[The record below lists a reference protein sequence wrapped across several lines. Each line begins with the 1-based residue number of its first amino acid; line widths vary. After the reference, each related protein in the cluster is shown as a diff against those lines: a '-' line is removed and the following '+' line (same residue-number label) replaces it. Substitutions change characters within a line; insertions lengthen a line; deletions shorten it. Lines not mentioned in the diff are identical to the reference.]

1 MKTELLRIISSEYI
15 TSSASGK
22 DIVIDELKQIVFTG
36 KSNVGKSSLI
46 NSLLNRK
53 NLAKTGNT
61 PGKTRLINFFLI
73 NSSFYFVDLPG
84 YGYAA
89 VSKTERAKWKK
100 MIVEFFKKS
109 KCVKLAFSILDIR
122 HDPSENDLSL
132 IRMFEDYNIPQ
143 IIILNKKDKLSNNEL
158 FVRMKTFNKL
168 FDGFNT
174 IIDMVPYSSINHFNR
189 EKILEYLDR
198 TVTEDVI

>member
-1 MKTELLRIISSEYI
+1 MKEDAFRILSSEFI
-15 TSSASGK
+15 TSSASGT
-22 DIVIDELKQIVFTG
+22 DIVDDEMKQVVFTG

-46 NSLLNRK
+46 NSILSRK

-89 VSKTERAKWKK
+89 VSKTEKEKWKK
-100 MIVEFFKKS
+100 MINQFFKNS
-109 KCVKLAFSILDIR
+109 KHVSLAFSILDIR
-122 HDPSENDLSL
+122 HDPSENDMAL
-132 IRMFEDYNIPQ
+132 IKMFENYKIPQ

-158 FVRMKTFNKL
+158 FVRAKAFRNL

-174 IIDMVPYSSINHFNR
+174 ILDLLPYSSVNHFNR
-189 EKILEYLDR
+189 EKVLEYIDKNLNSES
-198 TVTEDVI
+198 V

>member
-1 MKTELLRIISSEYI
+1 MIKDDFKILSSEYI

-22 DIVIDELKQIVFTG
+22 DIVTDELKQIVFTG

-46 NSLLNRK
+46 NSILNRK

-100 MIVEFFKKS
+100 MISEFFKKS

-132 IRMFEDYNIPQ
+132 IRMFEDLKIPQ

-158 FVRMKTFNKL
+158 FVRMKAFKKL
-168 FDGFNT
+168 FGEFNT
-174 IIDMVPYSSINHFNR
+174 IKDMMPYSSINHFNR
-189 EKILEYLDR
+189 DKVLEHLER
-198 TVTEDVI
+198 TVIEDPQ

>member
-1 MKTELLRIISSEYI
+1 MNESFKIISSEYI

-22 DIVIDELKQIVFTG
+22 NIEIEEFRQIVFTG

-61 PGKTRLINFFLI
+61 PGKTRLINFFLV

-89 VSKTERAKWKK
+89 VSKTEKQKWKN
-100 MIVEFFKKS
+100 MIEVFFRNTKS
-109 KCVKLAFSILDIR
+109 VKLAFSILDIR
-122 HDPSENDLSL
+122 HPPTENDFSL
-132 IRMFEDYNIPQ
+132 IRMFESLKIPQ

-158 FVRMKTFNKL
+158 FVQMKL
-168 FDGFNT
+168 FKKIFSEFET
-174 IIDMVPYSSINHFNR
+174 IFDFVPYSSVNHFNR
-189 EKILEYLDR
+189 EKVLDYLDKAVNEEI
-198 TVTEDVI
+198 T

>member
-1 MKTELLRIISSEYI
+1 MKTELFRIISSEYI

>member
-1 MKTELLRIISSEYI
+1 MKTELFRIISSEYI

-89 VSKTERAKWKK
+89 VSKTERVKWKK

>member
-1 MKTELLRIISSEYI
+1 MKTDSFKILSSEYI
-15 TSSASGK
+15 TSSASGT
-22 DIVIDELKQIVFTG
+22 DIVTDDLRQIVFTG

-46 NSLLNRK
+46 NSILNRK

-122 HDPSENDLSL
+122 HDPSDNDISL
-132 IRMFEDYNIPQ
+132 IGMFEDYKIPQ

-158 FVRMKTFNKL
+158 FVRMKTFKKL
-168 FDGFNT
+168 FGGYNT
-174 IIDMVPYSSINHFNR
+174 IVDMIPYSSTVHFNR
-189 EKILEYLDR
+189 DKVLEHLER
-198 TVTEDVI
+198 TVNEDPL